1 MRGIEL
7 RVGALLTGVL
17 LALWPVAAT
26 AQLRSSE
33 TFAVIQIIDGDT
45 IAITGSRPSLRGR
58 VMYGTQ
64 VAWGKSW
71 TPGANMATVLRVDR
85 DFSLN
90 GAPVPAG
97 KYSVWMVPRADDEWS
112 LILDPRSGLFHTAH
126 PDSTADQ
133 HHFRLTATT
142 IDPVETLTWSI
153 DKIRGWRSHVR
164 MAWADKAVEFELRL
178 SAGDINL
185 HVAEDVARPL
195 LGMYDVPQEFRQGP
209 FQFERIVISWADG
222 ILSWRVEGGNAPDWF
237 DGTTWVLVP
246 RDAETFAWMMVF
258 EGEVVGQVQE
268 MVVEIPEGGPRAAAV
283 EFRGLPGDQ
292 LFLRAVRQP

>member
-1 MRGIEL
+1 MRGTDH
-7 RVGALLTGVL
+7 RMGALLAGVL

-33 TFAVIQIIDGDT
+33 NFALIQIVDGDT

-85 DFSLN
+85 DFRIN
-90 GAPVPAG
+90 GTPVPAG
-97 KYSVWMVPRADDEWS
+97 KYSVWMVPRADDQWS
-112 LILDPRSGLFHTAH
+112 MILDPRADLFHTAH
-126 PDSTADQ
+126 PDSTAEQ
-133 HHFRLTATT
+133 HHFRLTAKA

-153 DKIRGWRSHVR
+153 NAIRGWRSRVQ

-178 SAGDINL
+178 SAGEFNL
-185 HVAEDVARPL
+185 KVAEEVARPL
-195 LGMYDVPQEFRQGP
+195 VGMYDLSPEYRQGP
-209 FQFERIVISWADG
+209 FQFERIVIDWADG
-222 ILSWRVEGGNAPDWF
+222 VLSWRVEGGNALDWY
-237 DGTTWVLVP
+237 DGTTWVLVARGP
-246 RDAETFAWMMVF
+246 ETFGWVMVF

-268 MVVEIPEGGPRAAAV
+268 MVVEVPESGARAAAI
-283 EFRGLPGDQ
+283 EFRGVPGDQ
-292 LFLRAVRQP
+292 LFLRAVRDL